1 MNDGR
6 FAHTIS
12 IGQFYIF
19 PVFIQR
25 DENDERDRWQNGTLD
40 ETERN
45 LAEASWASFAHKES
59 ITHTIYITL
68 INHDMCAPFGRVM
81 RISR

>member
-1 MNDGR
+1 MDDDR
-6 FAHTIS
+6 FARTIS

-45 LAEASWASFAHKES
+45 LAEASWASFAHEES
-59 ITHTIYITL
+59 ITHTIYYI
-68 INHDMCAPFGRVM
+68 DKP
-81 RISR
+81 